1 MTLNTIDKTLNRI
14 WKVTNRRHT
23 LFSLLVYIFVML
35 VGPLLIGISLA
46 VSTYLASIPSISDAM
61 IQMCWLTWV
70 PLITTFMAFTA
81 IYRWVPNIHVAWRY
95 ALPGG
100 TSGKNGA

>member
-1 MTLNTIDKTLNRI
+1 MTLNTMDKTLNRI
-14 WKVTNRRHT
+14 WKVSNRRHT

-61 IQMCWLTWV
+61 RWLTWV
-70 PLITTFMAFTA
+70 PRITSFMAFSA
-81 IYRWVPNIHVAWRY
+81 IYRRVPNIHVAWRY